1 MKFLVFLI
9 LLPFIVPTK
18 IPAEKSITEKE
29 ANWRRGAIKKLWDE
43 RKRMGHTPLIKYQ
56 PPGFPHTIIYMKNE
70 TATPTRNLKHRFAW
84 ALLLWAITE
93 GKVTSRTS
101 AIYEATSG
109 NTGSAEAYMCRL
121 VGVKYVAVVS
131 DSLELEKVRQIEKFG
146 GKVLK
151 VPAKLRNEE
160 AQKIAEK
167 NHGFFMNQFANAEK
181 AEEFHES
188 GNARHES
195 SNVFHEILVQL
206 KRVPDY
212 FIHAAGT
219 GGTISSVGRY
229 IVRYALSTRVIL
241 SDAQFSRFYDYVIR
255 NKFSSSENN
264 ESDKHSG
271 PGVAG
276 TGYESKKDIV
286 LGNTTSLV
294 RDVISEAVKIPD
306 IATAAGIRVLSEMGF
321 EFGPSTALNFLV
333 ALVKAQQHEKRDPWK
348 TQILTTLA
356 NDPADFYTSTY
367 LNNTWLDRKFEE
379 FGGFG
384 GMKCWRAQIIK
395 AINYGAD
402 FYKSGLKNCPGD
414 Y

>member
-219 GGTISSVGRY
+219 
-229 IVRYALSTRVIL
+229 
-241 SDAQFSRFYDYVIR
+241 
-255 NKFSSSENN
+255 
-264 ESDKHSG
+264 
-271 PGVAG
+271 
-276 TGYESKKDIV
+276 
-286 LGNTTSLV
+286 
-294 RDVISEAVKIPD
+294 
-306 IATAAGIRVLSEMGF
+306 
-321 EFGPSTALNFLV
+321 
-333 ALVKAQQHEKRDPWK
+333 DPWK